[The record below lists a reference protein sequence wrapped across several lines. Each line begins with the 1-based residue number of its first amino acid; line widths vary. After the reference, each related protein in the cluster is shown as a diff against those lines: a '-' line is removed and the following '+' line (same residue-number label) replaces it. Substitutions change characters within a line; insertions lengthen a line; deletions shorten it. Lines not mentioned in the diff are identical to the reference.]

1 MIEFDKI
8 AQQEEGLEH
17 DLQLFESRME
27 SYETSSA
34 SAGTSAYD
42 NKRGAKNSNNMVGQG
57 DMIEQEDGQRD
68 DKYGL
73 EQFQSDDEQDT

>member
-8 AQQEEGLEH
+8 AQQEDGLEH

-34 SAGTSAYD
+34 SAATSAND
-42 NKRGAKNSNNMVGQG
+42 N
-57 DMIEQEDGQRD
+57 
-68 DKYGL
+68 
-73 EQFQSDDEQDT
+73 